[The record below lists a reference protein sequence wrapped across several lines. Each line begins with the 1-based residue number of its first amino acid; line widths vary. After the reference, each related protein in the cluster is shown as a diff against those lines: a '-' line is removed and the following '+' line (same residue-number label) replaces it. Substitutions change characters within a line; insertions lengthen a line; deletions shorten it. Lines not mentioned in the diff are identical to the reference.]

1 MYADIIVDISLDK
14 LDKSFQYHIPD
25 SMVSQLQVGMTV
37 RIPFGA
43 GNRQITGYVIHITS
57 QPAFDVEK
65 MKDILAI
72 EQGIVTIESRLIS
85 LAAWIRER
93 YGSTMNQALKTVL
106 PVKAKVREKRQR
118 KIVLA
123 VSRKRAEMYYKEWSM
138 KKNLKARIRLME
150 ALLESST
157 LDYSETMERLHIT
170 ASTLKPLEEKG
181 VIRIESDRIYR
192 GVFDGLEEGSQEHRK
207 KPTEEQLHVIRGI
220 QQEFEGERRPCLIH
234 GVTGSGKTLVYMELI
249 QGMLNKGRQVIVL
262 IPEIA
267 LTYQTVQRFYEHFG
281 EQVSVLHSR
290 LSAGERY
297 DQMEQAKS
305 GRVQVMIGPRS
316 ALFTPF
322 PKLGMI
328 IIDEEHERTY
338 KSETMPR
345 YHAREVAVHRAETE
359 GAQVVMGSATPS
371 VDVYYKTQTGEYL
384 LFDLRSRF
392 ENRMLPKVRVVDL
405 RQELKAGNRS
415 IIGEDLKGAIAE
427 RLERKEQVML
437 FLNRR
442 GYAGFVSCRAC
453 GYVAKCPH
461 CDVSMS
467 LHNNGKLI
475 CHYCGYETAAY
486 ETCPSCNSPYI
497 GGFKAGTQQ
506 IEKIVQK
513 MFPESRILRMDFDTT
528 RQKDG
533 YTRILEAF
541 AAQKADI
548 LIGTQMIVKG
558 HDFPNVTL
566 VGVLAADLSL
576 NGSDFRSG
584 ERTFQLLT
592 QAVGRS
598 GRGEISGEAV
608 IQTYQPD
615 HYSIQAS
622 VTQNYQNFYE
632 EEMSYRTLMGYPPAS
647 AMMAVYGACQ
657 DEALLEQAMNYIRD
671 FIQRL
676 DRNKTLRII
685 GPAPEAVGKVQDSY
699 RRVIYIKHEERKIL
713 TAVKDKLEEYIEIN
727 TGFRKINI
735 QFDFHL

>member
-25 SMVSQLQVGMTV
+25 AMLSQLQVGMTV
-37 RIPFGA
+37 RIPFGK
-43 GNRQITGYVIHITS
+43 GNRQITGYVINITS
-57 QPAFDVEK
+57 TPAFDVGR
-65 MKDILAI
+65 MKDITAI
-72 EQGIVTIESRLIS
+72 EQGIATIESRLIS
-85 LAAWIRER
+85 LAAWIREH

-106 PVKAKVREKRQR
+106 PVKTKVREKRR
-118 KIVLA
+118 KKIVLA
-123 VSRKRAEMYYKEWSM
+123 VSPKQAQMYYKEWGM
-138 KKNLKARIRLME
+138 KKNLRARLRLME
-150 ALLESST
+150 ALLENSA
-157 LDYSETMERLHIT
+157 LDYNETVAQLKISP
-170 ASTLKPLEEKG
+170 STLKPLEEKG
-181 VIRIESDRIYR
+181 IIKIESDRVYR
-192 GVFDGLEEGSQEHRK
+192 NVFQGQEDGWQEQRQI
-207 KPTEEQLHVIRGI
+207 PTKEQLLVIREI
-220 QQEFEGERRPCLIH
+220 QRESEGARRPCLIH

-249 QGMLNKGRQVIVL
+249 QGMLDRGRQVIVL

-267 LTYQTVQRFYEHFG
+267 LTYQTVRRFYEHFG

-297 DQMEQAKS
+297 DQMEQARS

-322 PKLGMI
+322 PDLGMI

-345 YHAREVAVHRAETE
+345 YHAVEVAVRRGQMEN
-359 GAQVVMGSATPS
+359 AQVVLGSATPS
-371 VDVYYKTQTGEYL
+371 VDTYYKTQTGEYL
-384 LFDLRSRF
+384 LFKLEQRF
-392 ENRMLPKVRVVDL
+392 EGRELAKVRVVDL
-405 RQELKAGNRS
+405 RRELKAGNRS
-415 IIGEDLKGAIAE
+415 IIGEDLKEAIAK
-427 RLERKEQVML
+427 RLERQEQVML

-442 GYAGFVSCRAC
+442 GFAGFVSCRSC

-467 LHNNGKLI
+467 LHNDGRLI

-486 ETCPSCNSPYI
+486 ETCPSCASPYI

-506 IEKIVQK
+506 IEKIVKK
-513 MFPESRILRMDFDTT
+513 MFPQSRVLRMDFDTT

-541 AAQKADI
+541 ASREADI

-576 NGSDFRSG
+576 NSSDFRSA

-598 GRGEISGEAV
+598 GRGEKPGEAV

-622 VTQNYQNFYE
+622 VTQDYRSFYE

-657 DEALLEQAMNYIRD
+657 DEVLLDQAMNYIRD

-676 DRNKTLRII
+676 DKNNSLRMI

-699 RRVIYIKHEERKIL
+699 RRVIYVKHTERKIL

-727 TGFRKINI
+727 SGFRNINI
-735 QFDFHL
+735 QFDFHM